1 MNSCSLRRGGAI
13 APALSAARIRELR
26 RSPPGAAGV
35 LRAEPPSELAV
46 ERVID
51 GPAGP
56 LRSRVLRSGEVR

>member
-1 MNSCSLRRGGAI
+1 MNSCSLRREGAI

-26 RSPPGAAGV
+26 RSPPGAGV

-56 LRSRVLRSGEVR
+56 PRLRVPRSGEVR